1 MNEEQI
7 KERLKTLASLILK
20 HNILY
25 HQKDKPEISDENF
38 DKLVKEN
45 NDLEKKFPH
54 LILNNSPNKFIGS
67 PPSKKFEKVQ
77 HNLPMLSLANAFN
90 QNDLE
95 EFIERIKKYLN
106 FNNHEIINF
115 ICEPKIDGLS
125 INLNYE
131 KGILISASTR
141 GDGKIGENVTTNV
154 SNIIGIPK
162 KLQGKSY
169 PKQIEIRGEI
179 FLI

>member
-1 MNEEQI
+1 MNEGKI

-67 PPSKKFEKVQ
+67 PPSKKFEKIQ
-77 HNLPMLSLANAFN
+77 HKLPMLSLANAFN

-95 EFIERIKKYLN
+95 EIVQRIKKYLN
-106 FNNHEIINF
+106 LMIN
-115 ICEPKIDGLS
+115 
-125 INLNYE
+125 
-131 KGILISASTR
+131 
-141 GDGKIGENVTTNV
+141 
-154 SNIIGIPK
+154 
-162 KLQGKSY
+162 
-169 PKQIEIRGEI
+169 
-179 FLI
+179 